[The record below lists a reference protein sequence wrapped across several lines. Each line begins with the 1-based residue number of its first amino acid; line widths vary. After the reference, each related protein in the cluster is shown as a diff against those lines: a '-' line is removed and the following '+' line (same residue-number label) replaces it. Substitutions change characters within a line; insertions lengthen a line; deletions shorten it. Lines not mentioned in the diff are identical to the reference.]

1 MEDKRPGVAEV
12 AAALYPPEEE
22 KASTDVKQEE
32 EKKVV
37 PEELA
42 DTEDKDDPKTVKT
55 SLGPKPTSADQVL
68 KLSFQCCMIVFE
80 NLRNFL
86 TDFSGSQPT

>member
-1 MEDKRPGVAEV
+1 MEDKRLGVAEV

-42 DTEDKDDPKTVKT
+42 DTEDNDDPKTVKT
-55 SLGPKPTSADQVL
+55 SLSPKPTSVDQVL
-68 KLSFQCCMIVFE
+68 KLHGLFNAV
-80 NLRNFL
+80 
-86 TDFSGSQPT
+86 